1 MRHIVLVE
9 GCELERL
16 GLKVLLKQLGSQ
28 LTITEAESF
37 THARQALREN
47 DDIDAVILD
56 FALPDED
63 AGPAYFTLQKAFPAP
78 AYILKSDQADGIDA
92 GVAEALGAAAH
103 IHRTAAVE
111 DICESLRGVVNA
123 AGPAVN
129 DPNRILESLSPAQI
143 RILKGLQKGLR
154 NKQIAYEM
162 GVTENTVRT
171 YLSGMYRRLGVHSRT
186 QALCLLRDVL
196 VATT

>member
-1 MRHIVLVE
+1 
-9 GCELERL
+9 
-16 GLKVLLKQLGSQ
+16 VLLKELRSQ
-28 LTITEAESF
+28 LTITEAENF
-37 THARQALREN
+37 ARARQALREN

-56 FALPDED
+56 FALPDD
-63 AGPAYFTLQKAFPAP
+63 NAGPAFFALRKAFPAP
-78 AYILKSDQADGIDA
+78 AYILKSDQEDGIDA
-92 GVAEALGAAAH
+92 GVAEALGAVAH

-111 DICESLRGVVNA
+111 EICESLRAVVNA
-123 AGPAVN
+123 SEPAVN
-129 DPNRILESLSPAQI
+129 DPNRILASLSPAQI

-186 QALCLLRDVL
+186 QVLCLLRDAL